1 MTQNRPPYSLQ
12 PLASL
17 TQAEVERVEEVL
29 RLLENLFQREEAVA
43 QSVLDC
49 LYDVGSARLI
59 DQKVPINALRW
70 PLKGIARLSKPMF
83 RLFAL
88 RWFKRN
94 CPWLITR
101 WLFNLLRFDGP
112 LLIETEDMTPVI
124 DVAPTDAALPPVG
137 LPPRIEAP
145 LLERQAAEIN
155 ALRGRVSW
163 LTAVV
168 LLLLV
173 IGGMNW
179 LG

>member
-17 TQAEVERVEEVL
+17 TQAEIERVEEVL

-43 QSVLDC
+43 KSVLDC
-49 LYDVGSARLI
+49 LYDVGSVHLI
-59 DQKVPINALRW
+59 DQKVPIDALRW
-70 PLKGIARLSKPMF
+70 PLKGMARLSKPIF
-83 RLFAL
+83 RVFAL
-88 RWFKRN
+88 RWFRRN

-112 LLIETEDMTPVI
+112 LLIETEEMAPVI
-124 DVAPTDAALPPVG
+124 DVDPTEALPAAALPPR
-137 LPPRIEAP
+137 LEAP

-163 LTAVV
+163 LTAAV
-168 LLLLV
+168 LLLLM
-173 IGGMNW
+173 ISGMNW